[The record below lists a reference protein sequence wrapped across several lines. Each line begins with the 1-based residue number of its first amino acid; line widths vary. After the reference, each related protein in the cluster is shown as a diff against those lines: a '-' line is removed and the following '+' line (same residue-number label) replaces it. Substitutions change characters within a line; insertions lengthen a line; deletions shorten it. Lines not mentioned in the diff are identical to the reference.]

1 MVVLHARCP
10 FAFGT
15 FGRARYLSET
25 QEPPRQLDHA
35 AADASITCFRK
46 ALLPPMPLAFHKR
59 SRRCVRDGHH
69 YSRRSGLWPM
79 VQTGEGWRVIDVL
92 ADGTM
97 SNLATRRS
105 DFRSTLLHGSGRR
118 CRQPAA

>member
-1 MVVLHARCP
+1 
-10 FAFGT
+10 
-15 FGRARYLSET
+15 
-25 QEPPRQLDHA
+25 
-35 AADASITCFRK
+35 
-46 ALLPPMPLAFHKR
+46 
-59 SRRCVRDGHH
+59 
-69 YSRRSGLWPM
+69 M